1 MVHVGVIKMKVFP
14 RNKTWD
20 KFAAEMPYVDVWYN
34 ILDSPEEGEILDY
47 VFEIM
52 AWAKEVGVWGEDD
65 LAIIEQAKRDWDE
78 DE

>member
-1 MVHVGVIKMKVFP
+1 MKPFP